1 MVSEEDV
8 LLKKAAEIL
17 GSPIELLDLL
27 SLEIDKLRNLSRP
40 DKIKL
45 REIKDRLCQ
54 LHKKDLDDKEQRK
67 EIEMD
72 DLSKARSILN
82 QPELTLE
89 GLLNLDISKIK
100 NLIPSD
106 RKELTRIQNELRLAH
121 QADLKD
127 ALNGAKDRKN
137 LEKEEIKAV
146 DKILGDKV
154 DLEEFLDMDIKSI
167 KDLSPDKQKE
177 LERLQDELH
186 KLHDADVKDALEDHD
201 DRKKLENEELDAV
214 HKILG
219 DDVTLPDFLSL
230 NIFTLKNLL
239 PSQKKELT
247 RLQKE
252 LEEMNK
258 KDQEE
263 EKEIEQRK
271 EEEKDDL
278 QKASD
283 LLGEE
288 IELLDFLELDI
299 ALLKN
304 LTQQQRKELQRLQDE
319 LKKLHDAD
327 IKEA

>member
-1 MVSEEDV
+1 M
-8 LLKKAAEIL
+8 
-17 GSPIELLDLL
+17 
-27 SLEIDKLRNLSRP
+27 
-40 DKIKL
+40 
-45 REIKDRLCQ
+45 
-54 LHKKDLDDKEQRK
+54 
-67 EIEMD
+67 
-72 DLSKARSILN
+72 
-82 QPELTLE
+82 
-89 GLLNLDISKIK
+89 
-100 NLIPSD
+100 
-106 RKELTRIQNELRLAH
+106 
-121 QADLKD
+121 
-127 ALNGAKDRKN
+127 
-137 LEKEEIKAV
+137 KAV
-146 DKILGDKV
+146 DKILGDNV

-230 NIFTLKNLL
+230 DLKTLKGLL
-239 PSQKKELT
+239 PSQKKELA
-247 RLQKE
+247 RLQTE
-252 LEEMNK
+252 LEELNK
-258 KDQEE
+258 KDQEQ
-263 EKEIEQRK
+263 EKEKEERK

-319 LKKLHDAD
+319 LKKLH
-327 IKEA
+327 

>member
-1 MVSEEDV
+1 M
-8 LLKKAAEIL
+8 
-17 GSPIELLDLL
+17 
-27 SLEIDKLRNLSRP
+27 
-40 DKIKL
+40 
-45 REIKDRLCQ
+45 
-54 LHKKDLDDKEQRK
+54 
-67 EIEMD
+67 
-72 DLSKARSILN
+72 
-82 QPELTLE
+82 
-89 GLLNLDISKIK
+89 
-100 NLIPSD
+100 
-106 RKELTRIQNELRLAH
+106 
-121 QADLKD
+121 
-127 ALNGAKDRKN
+127 
-137 LEKEEIKAV
+137 KAV
-146 DKILGDKV
+146 DKILGDNV

-219 DDVTLPDFLSL
+219 DDFTLPDFLSL
-230 NIFTLKNLL
+230 DLKTLKGLL
-239 PSQKKELT
+239 PSQKKELA
-247 RLQKE
+247 RLQTE
-252 LEEMNK
+252 LEELNK
-258 KDQEE
+258 KH
-263 EKEIEQRK
+263 K

-319 LKKLHDAD
+319 LKKLH
-327 IKEA
+327 

>member
-45 REIKDRLCQ
+45 REIQDRLLE
-54 LHKKDLDDKEQRK
+54 LHKNDLGDKEQRK

-127 ALNGAKDRKN
+127 ALNDAKDRKN

-177 LERLQDELH
+177 LERLQDELN
-186 KLHDADVKDALEDHD
+186 KLHDADLKEALENTD
-201 DRKKLENEELDAV
+201 DRKKLEDEE
-214 HKILG
+214 
-219 DDVTLPDFLSL
+219 
-230 NIFTLKNLL
+230 
-239 PSQKKELT
+239 
-247 RLQKE
+247 
-252 LEEMNK
+252 
-258 KDQEE
+258 
-263 EKEIEQRK
+263 
-271 EEEKDDL
+271 
-278 QKASD
+278 
-283 LLGEE
+283 
-288 IELLDFLELDI
+288 
-299 ALLKN
+299 
-304 LTQQQRKELQRLQDE
+304 
-319 LKKLHDAD
+319 
-327 IKEA
+327 